1 MFSAPCDFVSTAPYS
16 YKFGP
21 SSGTALL
28 TMTVADY
35 SRQALLRQC
44 CCIEVRESSSG
55 KNAFF
60 PTMYLLHLHLGFRVA
75 SGFILFSRLTHLQ
88 MPYAVSVRQVS
99 GLPPAS
105 FRSRLAADTLALGYV
120 LGATPC
126 TRDFHPLERTHAE
139 RTMKNTRSSAMEEP
153 GVDLFKPQRL
163 STEALKAGLEHV
175 LDTNLAA
182 DGRRAVF
189 AAANHHVGIEHQVAV
204 DGAQTEV
211 GLNRRHVKDVLACA
225 VDLDFLVAE
234 RRNVGNLEARRERP
248 AGGRNFTA
256 RDAERNRHL
265 DIGEVGVRR
274 FDRADR
280 HVIRFQMRDAQADA
294 RNELEGTRGKL
305 VLSTHAG
312 GVDVHVKLLV
322 HGRLRSRDLVFRL
335 EPCEFAHHL
344 RITELLAGVS
354 RQAVALDAVLDG
366 GDVATN
372 RSVSDGASWS
382 SWKRADCPVAKRK
395 TW

>member
-75 SGFILFSRLTHLQ
+75 SGFILFGRLTHLR

-126 TRDFHPLERTHAE
+126 TRDFHPLERAHAE
-139 RTMKNTRSSAMEEP
+139 RTKR
-153 GVDLFKPQRL
+153 K
-163 STEALKAGLEHV
+163 
-175 LDTNLAA
+175 
-182 DGRRAVF
+182 
-189 AAANHHVGIEHQVAV
+189 AANCGFSPLRSAILKDRLNVNSSTQSIRRSLGYPHL
-204 DGAQTEV
+204 DRNRSTQTCQ
-211 GLNRRHVKDVLACA
+211 GH
-225 VDLDFLVAE
+225 
-234 RRNVGNLEARRERP
+234 RP
-248 AGGRNFTA
+248 A
-256 RDAERNRHL
+256 
-265 DIGEVGVRR
+265 
-274 FDRADR
+274 
-280 HVIRFQMRDAQADA
+280 FQ
-294 RNELEGTRGKL
+294 G
-305 VLSTHAG
+305 
-312 GVDVHVKLLV
+312 
-322 HGRLRSRDLVFRL
+322 
-335 EPCEFAHHL
+335 
-344 RITELLAGVS
+344 
-354 RQAVALDAVLDG
+354 
-366 GDVATN
+366 
-372 RSVSDGASWS
+372 
-382 SWKRADCPVAKRK
+382 
-395 TW
+395 

>member
-75 SGFILFSRLTHLQ
+75 SGFILFSRLTHLR

-126 TRDFHPLERTHAE
+126 TRDFHPLERAHAE
-139 RTMKNTRSSAMEEP
+139 RTVRKPRAFKRGLFRLLLSATGAP
-153 GVDLFKPQRL
+153 
-163 STEALKAGLEHV
+163 
-175 LDTNLAA
+175 N
-182 DGRRAVF
+182 AV
-189 AAANHHVGIEHQVAV
+189 
-204 DGAQTEV
+204 
-211 GLNRRHVKDVLACA
+211 
-225 VDLDFLVAE
+225 
-234 RRNVGNLEARRERP
+234 
-248 AGGRNFTA
+248 
-256 RDAERNRHL
+256 
-265 DIGEVGVRR
+265 VRR
-274 FDRADR
+274 LTKFLIGLA
-280 HVIRFQMRDAQADA
+280 IR
-294 RNELEGTRGKL
+294 TSYRGQCFNKL
-305 VLSTHAG
+305 S
-312 GVDVHVKLLV
+312 
-322 HGRLRSRDLVFRL
+322 
-335 EPCEFAHHL
+335 
-344 RITELLAGVS
+344 
-354 RQAVALDAVLDG
+354 
-366 GDVATN
+366 
-372 RSVSDGASWS
+372 
-382 SWKRADCPVAKRK
+382 
-395 TW
+395 

>member
-126 TRDFHPLERTHAE
+126 TRDFHPLERAHAE
-139 RTMKNTRSSAMEEP
+139 RTK
-153 GVDLFKPQRL
+153 
-163 STEALKAGLEHV
+163 KAG
-175 LDTNLAA
+175 
-182 DGRRAVF
+182 
-189 AAANHHVGIEHQVAV
+189 
-204 DGAQTEV
+204 
-211 GLNRRHVKDVLACA
+211 
-225 VDLDFLVAE
+225 
-234 RRNVGNLEARRERP
+234 ARRRP
-248 AGGRNFTA
+248 LSNILREKIDQPAMPFILTA
-256 RDAERNRHL
+256 
-265 DIGEVGVRR
+265 
-274 FDRADR
+274 
-280 HVIRFQMRDAQADA
+280 
-294 RNELEGTRGKL
+294 K
-305 VLSTHAG
+305 
-312 GVDVHVKLLV
+312 
-322 HGRLRSRDLVFRL
+322 
-335 EPCEFAHHL
+335 
-344 RITELLAGVS
+344 
-354 RQAVALDAVLDG
+354 
-366 GDVATN
+366 
-372 RSVSDGASWS
+372 
-382 SWKRADCPVAKRK
+382 PV
-395 TW
+395 

>member
-75 SGFILFSRLTHLQ
+75 SGFILICRLTHLR

-126 TRDFHPLERTHAE
+126 TRDFHPLERAHAE
-139 RTMKNTRSSAMEEP
+139 RTKTKARESRAFFIRWRKGRDSNPRYGITVYRISSPAH
-153 GVDLFKPQRL
+153 
-163 STEALKAGLEHV
+163 STTLPPFRTVVVPKRTE
-175 LDTNLAA
+175 
-182 DGRRAVF
+182 RA
-189 AAANHHVGIEHQVAV
+189 
-204 DGAQTEV
+204 
-211 GLNRRHVKDVLACA
+211 
-225 VDLDFLVAE
+225 
-234 RRNVGNLEARRERP
+234 
-248 AGGRNFTA
+248 
-256 RDAERNRHL
+256 
-265 DIGEVGVRR
+265 
-274 FDRADR
+274 
-280 HVIRFQMRDAQADA
+280 
-294 RNELEGTRGKL
+294 
-305 VLSTHAG
+305 
-312 GVDVHVKLLV
+312 
-322 HGRLRSRDLVFRL
+322 
-335 EPCEFAHHL
+335 
-344 RITELLAGVS
+344 
-354 RQAVALDAVLDG
+354 
-366 GDVATN
+366 
-372 RSVSDGASWS
+372 
-382 SWKRADCPVAKRK
+382 
-395 TW
+395 

>member
-126 TRDFHPLERTHAE
+126 TRDFHPLERAHAE
-139 RTMKNTRSSAMEEP
+139 RTKNGGALPRRQVDPGLLATICKSLQIRSCRR
-153 GVDLFKPQRL
+153 LFQ
-163 STEALKAGLEHV
+163 S
-175 LDTNLAA
+175 NLQS
-182 DGRRAVF
+182 GKT
-189 AAANHHVGIEHQVAV
+189 AAAGICSNATAVSEHQA
-204 DGAQTEV
+204 
-211 GLNRRHVKDVLACA
+211 
-225 VDLDFLVAE
+225 
-234 RRNVGNLEARRERP
+234 
-248 AGGRNFTA
+248 
-256 RDAERNRHL
+256 
-265 DIGEVGVRR
+265 
-274 FDRADR
+274 
-280 HVIRFQMRDAQADA
+280 
-294 RNELEGTRGKL
+294 
-305 VLSTHAG
+305 S
-312 GVDVHVKLLV
+312 
-322 HGRLRSRDLVFRL
+322 
-335 EPCEFAHHL
+335 
-344 RITELLAGVS
+344 
-354 RQAVALDAVLDG
+354 AL
-366 GDVATN
+366 
-372 RSVSDGASWS
+372 
-382 SWKRADCPVAKRK
+382 
-395 TW
+395 

>member
-35 SRQALLRQC
+35 SRQALLRPC

-126 TRDFHPLERTHAE
+126 TRDFHPLERAHAE
-139 RTMKNTRSSAMEEP
+139 RTNKAPVFRRGIVYKTLPEVAEFDFCFWLLAVLSSANRQIFLRTE
-153 GVDLFKPQRL
+153 FKAKSRFE
-163 STEALKAGLEHV
+163 T
-175 LDTNLAA
+175 
-182 DGRRAVF
+182 F
-189 AAANHHVGIEHQVAV
+189 AQP
-204 DGAQTEV
+204 AQ
-211 GLNRRHVKDVLACA
+211 K
-225 VDLDFLVAE
+225 
-234 RRNVGNLEARRERP
+234 
-248 AGGRNFTA
+248 
-256 RDAERNRHL
+256 
-265 DIGEVGVRR
+265 
-274 FDRADR
+274 
-280 HVIRFQMRDAQADA
+280 
-294 RNELEGTRGKL
+294 
-305 VLSTHAG
+305 
-312 GVDVHVKLLV
+312 
-322 HGRLRSRDLVFRL
+322 
-335 EPCEFAHHL
+335 
-344 RITELLAGVS
+344 
-354 RQAVALDAVLDG
+354 
-366 GDVATN
+366 
-372 RSVSDGASWS
+372 
-382 SWKRADCPVAKRK
+382 K
-395 TW
+395 T

>member
-16 YKFGP
+16 YKFCP

-126 TRDFHPLERTHAE
+126 IRDFHPLERAHAK
-139 RTMKNTRSSAMEEP
+139 RTK
-153 GVDLFKPQRL
+153 KPRQR
-163 STEALKAGLEHV
+163 
-175 LDTNLAA
+175 
-182 DGRRAVF
+182 
-189 AAANHHVGIEHQVAV
+189 Q
-204 DGAQTEV
+204 
-211 GLNRRHVKDVLACA
+211 
-225 VDLDFLVAE
+225 
-234 RRNVGNLEARRERP
+234 
-248 AGGRNFTA
+248 
-256 RDAERNRHL
+256 
-265 DIGEVGVRR
+265 
-274 FDRADR
+274 
-280 HVIRFQMRDAQADA
+280 
-294 RNELEGTRGKL
+294 
-305 VLSTHAG
+305 
-312 GVDVHVKLLV
+312 
-322 HGRLRSRDLVFRL
+322 
-335 EPCEFAHHL
+335 
-344 RITELLAGVS
+344 
-354 RQAVALDAVLDG
+354 
-366 GDVATN
+366 
-372 RSVSDGASWS
+372 SVSAVYFLLSGALSAGAVTAAVGRYGLFIGGGS
-382 SWKRADCPVAKRK
+382 LCGF
-395 TW
+395 

>member
-126 TRDFHPLERTHAE
+126 TRDFHPLERAHAE
-139 RTMKNTRSSAMEEP
+139 RTNKAPVFRRGIVYKTLPEVAEFDFCFWLLTVLSSANRQIFLRTE
-153 GVDLFKPQRL
+153 FKAKSRFE
-163 STEALKAGLEHV
+163 T
-175 LDTNLAA
+175 
-182 DGRRAVF
+182 F
-189 AAANHHVGIEHQVAV
+189 AQP
-204 DGAQTEV
+204 AQ
-211 GLNRRHVKDVLACA
+211 K
-225 VDLDFLVAE
+225 
-234 RRNVGNLEARRERP
+234 
-248 AGGRNFTA
+248 
-256 RDAERNRHL
+256 
-265 DIGEVGVRR
+265 
-274 FDRADR
+274 
-280 HVIRFQMRDAQADA
+280 
-294 RNELEGTRGKL
+294 
-305 VLSTHAG
+305 
-312 GVDVHVKLLV
+312 
-322 HGRLRSRDLVFRL
+322 
-335 EPCEFAHHL
+335 
-344 RITELLAGVS
+344 
-354 RQAVALDAVLDG
+354 
-366 GDVATN
+366 
-372 RSVSDGASWS
+372 
-382 SWKRADCPVAKRK
+382 K
-395 TW
+395 T